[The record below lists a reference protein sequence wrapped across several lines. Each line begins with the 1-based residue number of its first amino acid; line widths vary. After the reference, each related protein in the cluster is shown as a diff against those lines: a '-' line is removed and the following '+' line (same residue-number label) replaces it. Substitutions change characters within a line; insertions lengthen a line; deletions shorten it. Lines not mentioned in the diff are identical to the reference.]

1 MKANL
6 QKFSNDTD
14 SKRSNASV
22 VSCIAVLFES
32 TIFCYLLPRNAR
44 HSHWFLQQYA
54 QDCVMAQ
61 DLETAL
67 ATH

>member
-44 HSHWFLQQYA
+44 HSH
-54 QDCVMAQ
+54 
-61 DLETAL
+61 
-67 ATH
+67 